1 MWSMIKSPNPI
12 DDKIFAPQKTMK
24 NSSLRLNL
32 SSWDNGVHEIL
43 EFA

>member
-1 MWSMIKSPNPI
+1 MIKSPNPM
-12 DDKIFAPQKTMK
+12 DDKIFGPPPKK
-24 NSSLRLNL
+24 NEKFKPSFEPL